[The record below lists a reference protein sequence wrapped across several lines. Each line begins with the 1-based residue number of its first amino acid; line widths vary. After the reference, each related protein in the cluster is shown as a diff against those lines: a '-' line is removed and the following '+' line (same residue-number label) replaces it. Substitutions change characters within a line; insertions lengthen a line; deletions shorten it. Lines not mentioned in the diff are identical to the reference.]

1 MTTLAWLAAL
11 ILLITVA
18 SACRA
23 TVSNTQLTIGE
34 CFNYITTTDA
44 NDDQV
49 NLPSPFDCSKS
60 HSDEVFSIF
69 EYPNASGFPGYEQ
82 IGTIQ
87 QTRCET
93 DFQTYVGTSWENSS
107 YTISY
112 DSPDEQTWAA
122 GDHQISCVLEDA
134 NGGQLTGSA
143 RGTKK

>member
-1 MTTLAWLAAL
+1 MKALAGLATL
-11 ILLITVA
+11 ILAVTVV
-18 SACRA
+18 SACQA
-23 TVSNTQLTIGE
+23 TVSSTQLTVGE
-34 CFNYITTTDA
+34 CFNYVNTTDA
-44 NDDQV
+44 NEDQV
-49 NLPSPFDCSKS
+49 NLPSPVDCSKS
-60 HSDEVFSIF
+60 HSDEVFSVF

-122 GDHQISCVLEDA
+122 GDHQIRCLLEDA
-134 NGGQLTGSA
+134 NSGQLTGSA